1 MSKINILNFVVLALL
16 LYKASFLYSNVPDSL
31 FIEKTL
37 KKSYSMDFSTNE
49 EKLLFFA
56 GAFQGVPYG
65 VGTLE
70 HSAVEQLVVRTD
82 SLDCTTF
89 VETVTALFLASKI
102 NSSDYSDFCNSLR
115 YVRYRDGVIDG
126 YSSRLHYFSD
136 WVSDNVRKGI
146 LYEVTDDMD
155 HRTRKLS
162 LDYMTSHKEA
172 YKQLRDNP
180 ENISRMRDIE
190 SLWSE
195 YEMTYIP
202 KEHLDKGKT
211 ELCIDNGD
219 IIALTTD
226 IEGLDVVHLGFA
238 YWIDDELH
246 LLHASSLKNRVVL
259 DEESLYHYLM
269 KRKRHTGIRVI
280 RIN

>member
-1 MSKINILNFVVLALL
+1 MNKISILNFAVLALL
-16 LYKASFLYSNVPDSL
+16 LSKFSFLYSSAPDSL

-37 KKSYSMDFSTNE
+37 QKSYSMDFSTNE

-65 VGTLE
+65 GGTLE
-70 HSAVEQLVVRTD
+70 HSAIEQLVVRTD

-89 VETVTALFLASKI
+89 VETVTALFLTSRS

-146 LYEVTDDMD
+146 LYEVTDDMT
-155 HRTRKLS
+155 HKTRKLS
-162 LDYMTSHKEA
+162 LDYMTSHKDA

-180 ENISRMRDIE
+180 ENISRMREIE

-202 KEHLDKGKT
+202 KECLDKGKA

-238 YWIDDELH
+238 YWIDDKLH